1 LPFADFVDAAPHAAA
16 GARRDSNE
24 IQQKVPNP
32 APPFPGGFI
41 KGGCMFNL
49 KRSHGA
55 LFLGLALLASSAY
68 AQTVKIGFIDP
79 LSGLLGPVGQNQLR
93 SWQYIADLAN
103 QKNWAGGPKFEIV
116 GFDNKLSPQESL
128 TILKQVEDQGI
139 RYIVQGNGSSVA
151 LALADAVDKY
161 NARNPGKEIV
171 YLNYAA
177 VDPDLTNSKCSYWH
191 FRLDINSDMKMEAL
205 TSFLAKNQSI
215 KKVYLLNQNYSFGI
229 AVARAAKEYLARK
242 RPDIKIVGEDLHPI
256 AQVKDFAPYVSK
268 IKAAGADTV
277 ITGNWGSDLALLI
290 KAAKDAGLNVNFYT
304 YYAGTTGV
312 PTAMGA
318 SGENKVYYVGY
329 WNVNNEKFVGADLA
343 ADYEK
348 KFKKFNDDYY
358 TMATYTGI
366 AYLAKAFKET
376 KSTDPIKVAKAL
388 EGMKVQSLNGE
399 VEMRKTDHQ
408 AQHPVTI
415 AKWVKVNGKTVK
427 YDQED
432 TGYGWETEAVIP
444 TYVATQPTS
453 CQMTRPN

>member
-1 LPFADFVDAAPHAAA
+1 
-16 GARRDSNE
+16 
-24 IQQKVPNP
+24 
-32 APPFPGGFI
+32 
-41 KGGCMFNL
+41 MFNL
-49 KRSHGA
+49 KHSGGA
-55 LFLGLALLASSAY
+55 LFLGLTLVAGSAY

-79 LSGLLGPVGQNQLR
+79 LSGLLGPVGQNQLH
-93 SWQYIADLAN
+93 SWQYITEIAN

-116 GFDNKLSPQESL
+116 PFDNKLSPQESL
-128 TILKQVEDQGI
+128 TVLKRIEDEGI

-205 TSFLAKNQSI
+205 TSYLAKDTNV
-215 KKVYLLNQNYSFGI
+215 KKVYLINQNYSFGQ

-242 RPDIKIVGEDLHPI
+242 RPDIKIVGEDLHPL

-290 KAAKDAGLNVNFYT
+290 KAAKDAGLDVKFYT
-304 YYAGTTGV
+304 YYASTTGV

-318 SGENKVYYVGY
+318 AGEDKVYYVGY
-329 WNVNNEKFVGADLA
+329 WNVNNDKFVGSDIVNG
-343 ADYEK
+343 YK
-348 KFKKFNDDYY
+348 KKFNDDYY

-376 KSTDPIKVAKAL
+376 KSTDPAKVAKAL

-408 AQHPVTI
+408 AQQEVFI
-415 AKWVKVNGKTVK
+415 AKWVKVDGKTVK
-427 YDQED
+427 FDQEN
-432 TGYGWETEAVIP
+432 TGYGWKTEALIP
-444 TYVATQPTS
+444 AYVATQPTS
-453 CQMTRPN
+453 CQMRRPN